1 MDGCC
6 VRNRED
12 GPNIG
17 HHWTSLYGVVRCING
32 PCRVAGARKRSGKAH
47 PAQKIGGAN
56 GFYGLSRPIP
66 QICVVLI
73 TIRRHRWL
81 LVKLWSQFFDY
92 LSGML
97 KLGKDDPLLLLILPS
112 PVGIAD
118 LADLIGLKE
127 QDLAQ
132 PFVGVDLGG

>member
-1 MDGCC
+1 MQ
-6 VRNRED
+6 
-12 GPNIG
+12 
-17 HHWTSLYGVVRCING
+17 
-32 PCRVAGARKRSGKAH
+32 KRDPQGGGRAEKIAESTSGK
-47 PAQKIGGAN
+47 KIGGAN

-73 TIRRHRWL
+73 TIKRHHRL
-81 LVKLWSQFFDY
+81 LVKLWGLKIDY

-97 KLGKDDPLLLLILPS
+97 ELGKDDPLLLLILPL

>member
-1 MDGCC
+1 M
-6 VRNRED
+6 
-12 GPNIG
+12 GP
-17 HHWTSLYGVVRCING
+17 
-32 PCRVAGARKRSGKAH
+32 AGWRKGGKDRGKH
-47 PAQKIGGAN
+47 IRQKKIGGAI

-73 TIRRHRWL
+73 TIRPHRWL
-81 LVKLWSQFFDY
+81 LVKLWRLKIDY

-97 KLGKDDPLLLLILPS
+97 ELRKDDPLLLLILPL

-118 LADLIGLKE
+118 LADLIGLNE

-132 PFVGVDLGG
+132 PFVSVDLGG

>member
-1 MDGCC
+1 MQKWDPQG
-6 VRNRED
+6 
-12 GPNIG
+12 GG
-17 HHWTSLYGVVRCING
+17 
-32 PCRVAGARKRSGKAH
+32 RVEKIAEGTSGK
-47 PAQKIGGAN
+47 KIGGAN

-73 TIRRHRWL
+73 TIRRDHRL
-81 LVKLWSQFFDY
+81 LVKLWGLKIDY

-97 KLGKDDPLLLLILPS
+97 ELGKDDPLLLLILPL

-118 LADLIGLKE
+118 LADLVGLKE

>member
-1 MDGCC
+1 M
-6 VRNRED
+6 
-12 GPNIG
+12 
-17 HHWTSLYGVVRCING
+17 YGVVRCKNG
-32 PCRVAGARKRSGKAH
+32 TRRVAEGRKRSRKAH
-47 PAQKIGGAN
+47 PAKKIGGAN

-73 TIRRHRWL
+73 TIRRDHWL
-81 LVKLWSQFFDY
+81 LVKLWGLKIDY

-97 KLGKDDPLLLLILPS
+97 ELGKDDPLLLLILPL

-118 LADLIGLKE
+118 LADLVGLKE